1 MSEAKPTTTPQ
12 GLVANDTRL
21 TQYLHQVRFRRF
33 GYRRVGE
40 MALCHIQGAPSE
52 LANDRQAFGVTQR
65 EKHVGQLHIRPSR
78 MWEIGDI
85 RGHGSILVE
94 PLRK

>member
-21 TQYLHQVRFRRF
+21 TQHLHQVRFRRL

-65 EKHVGQLHIRPSR
+65 KKHVGQLHIRPSR
-78 MWEIGDI
+78 MWEIGNI